1 MNNSITSQKID
12 TSKPPVASSV
22 LGIVMVIIVEMM
34 FFGGLISAFIL
45 AKSGKI
51 EWPPAGQP
59 RLPFVVTFANM
70 LVLLASAFTMWL
82 YLKSLYKGQL
92 KLQLLKLT
100 ILLGSVFYVVQAYEW
115 IRILI
120 FGMHTGR
127 GLFTSFFYTIIALH
141 GLHVLIGLLLLIWAL
156 KRVKNQQ
163 LDQQKSFGLT
173 VGLFWFFVVALWP
186 VLYNLIYID

>member
-1 MNNSITSQKID
+1 MNNSITTQNINAE
-12 TSKPPVASSV
+12 KPPVPGSV
-22 LGIVMVIIVEMM
+22 LGIIMVIIVEMM

-45 AKSGKI
+45 AQSGKV

-59 RLPFVVTFANM
+59 RLAFSITFTNM

-82 YLKSLYKGQL
+82 YLKNLYKDTL
-92 KLQLLKLT
+92 KVKLLKVT
-100 ILLGSVFYVVQAYEW
+100 ILLGAIFYVVQAYEW

-141 GLHVLIGLLLLIWAL
+141 GLHVLIGLLLLVWAL
-156 KRVKNQQ
+156 KAVKNQS
-163 LDQQKSFGLT
+163 LDKQKSFGLT

-186 VLYNLIYID
+186 VLYYLIYLD